1 MKNIQWRN
9 LALNALSRTS
19 STTGIE
25 REFQFLLTLS
35 WSDLLI
41 ILSSSPSISSCSLF
55 FAAACLFCRRLSFLT
70 SLLNCLWLKICPGMW
85 IYKLIVHNIYYKKIE
100 EFLFSKRIPRLDM
113 ISVCLGPADP
123 DRSAMFCFVVLWKSN
138 VHDTNNLKTT
148 KTISTEGTWRFNLLE
163 AGLYLSLRGAS
174 ALLESLVTSSSLL
187 SPSSAAMLVR
197 NQFPTLVSHCS
208 CLVVV

>member
-1 MKNIQWRN
+1 MHLMKNIQWRN

-70 SLLNCLWLKICPGMW
+70 SLLNCLWLKICPRMW

-100 EFLFSKRIPRLDM
+100 EFLFFQKNTKIGYD
-113 ISVCLGPADP
+113 ISMLG
-123 DRSAMFCFVVLWKSN
+123 SSW
-138 VHDTNNLKTT
+138 
-148 KTISTEGTWRFNLLE
+148 
-163 AGLYLSLRGAS
+163 
-174 ALLESLVTSSSLL
+174 SSSISYVLFRCTL
-187 SPSSAAMLVR
+187 KVKRAWYKQFENDENNFKGR
-197 NQFPTLVSHCS
+197 NMKI
-208 CLVVV
+208 

>member
-1 MKNIQWRN
+1 MHLMKNIQWRN

-70 SLLNCLWLKICPGMW
+70 SLLNCLWLQICPGMW

-100 EFLFSKRIPRLDM
+100 EFLLFQKDTKIGYDISMLGSSWSWSISYVSLYFESQTCMIQTIWKRR
-113 ISVCLGPADP
+113 
-123 DRSAMFCFVVLWKSN
+123 K
-138 VHDTNNLKTT
+138 
-148 KTISTEGTWRFNLLE
+148 
-163 AGLYLSLRGAS
+163 
-174 ALLESLVTSSSLL
+174 
-187 SPSSAAMLVR
+187 
-197 NQFPTLVSHCS
+197 QFQRKEHEDLIY
-208 CLVVV
+208 